1 MAKLKDIGEFA
12 LIERIRKSTKTG
24 RSVVEGIGDDA
35 AVIKV
40 AKNRYMLFT
49 SDMLIEGVHFTLKTA
64 RPSQIGHKA
73 LGVNISDIAAMG
85 GTPRYAVVSVGIP
98 PDMDVKF
105 ADELYGGIQK
115 LADRFS
121 IDIVGGDTNASD
133 KVIVNVAL
141 TGEVRRE
148 HLILRKMAKPG
159 DLIFVTGELG
169 SSVKGKHLDFIP
181 RLKEARYLTENFHI
195 RSMIDVSD
203 SLAGDLMKITSS
215 SRAGSVI
222 YEELIPVSD
231 GASIENAL
239 YDGEDFELLFTV
251 PGIEAKKLF
260 LSLGSLKVRITQIG
274 EITSR
279 QSGDIIVDKSG
290 KKRPLE
296 DKGFRHF

>member
-1 MAKLKDIGEFA
+1 
-12 LIERIRKSTKTG
+12 
-24 RSVVEGIGDDA
+24 
-35 AVIKV
+35 
-40 AKNRYMLFT
+40 
-49 SDMLIEGVHFTLKTA
+49 
-64 RPSQIGHKA
+64 
-73 LGVNISDIAAMG
+73 
-85 GTPRYAVVSVGIP
+85 
-98 PDMDVKF
+98 
-105 ADELYGGIQK
+105 
-115 LADRFS
+115 
-121 IDIVGGDTNASD
+121 
-133 KVIVNVAL
+133 
-141 TGEVRRE
+141 
-148 HLILRKMAKPG
+148 
-159 DLIFVTGELG
+159 
-169 SSVKGKHLDFIP
+169 
-181 RLKEARYLTENFHI
+181 
-195 RSMIDVSD
+195 MIDVSD